1 MSEEKHCCWNFWLV
15 FTFAC
20 LKAHFGTFPIL
31 LVPVSS
37 QRAKRTS
44 HFADTLLLLLLLLY
58 WELGEV
64 VLRLGKND
72 EDHFLDHDHN
82 LQNLAH
88 DHNADCSF
96 CALPPTTTRPL
107 RQNRIFSALAGLRY
121 FLIIIIVIIKNIN
134 FFNLSC
140 PQPTCCYCWGDNKK
154 NNKGLQQHLRGKKW
168 SGAENRICHSG
179 DIIIRLPTCNII
191 ISIIVVIFKGMRH

>member
-1 MSEEKHCCWNFWLV
+1 MGAIPMSEEKHCCWNFWLV

-58 WELGEV
+58 WELGGLYSWCWGEMIQTI
-64 VLRLGKND
+64 
-72 EDHFLDHDHN
+72 HCHAHHHN
-82 LQNLAH
+82 LHNLDH

-107 RQNRIFSALAGLRY
+107 RQNRIFSAPAGLRH
-121 FLIIIIVIIKNIN
+121 FLIIIIVIINHHHSSTIIN
-134 FFNLSC
+134 HH
-140 PQPTCCYCWGDNKK
+140 Q
-154 NNKGLQQHLRGKKW
+154 
-168 SGAENRICHSG
+168 
-179 DIIIRLPTCNII
+179 
-191 ISIIVVIFKGMRH
+191 